1 VVPRGATA
9 KRAVMRT
16 RRRFA
21 VTIGLLVACAL
32 TTSACTRT
40 VSGGFTT
47 EGRRHPWTHPGTLRI
62 ATSLSPNTLN
72 PILSTQQIEAF
83 VDALMMDPLVATDEK
98 GRDVP
103 VLAAVVP
110 TLENGGIS
118 RDGLTITY
126 RLRKNVRWQDGAPFT
141 SRDVAFTYRAIMNP
155 ATAVGTRHGYD
166 VIARVE
172 TPDPYTAVFRLKR
185 PFAPAVNTFFASSD
199 APYEILPA
207 HLLEKYHD
215 LNRVPFN
222 EKPVGTGPFKVVRW
236 SRGDR
241 IDFVANDD
249 YFLGK
254 PKLRRIE
261 LHLVPDEN
269 TIVSQLRAHEVDWFA
284 FASPRAYPQLSAI
297 PSVAVHLVPMNAN
310 DAIMLNTKHP
320 PLDDPGVRR
329 AIGYAIDKRL
339 LVKQATFGTQQ
350 AATEDLPPFMWA
362 HDPSA
367 GTSAHLPAE
376 ASRLLDAAGWRRGAD
391 GVRTKGGRRFSIGL
405 AFRSDS
411 ITDRNRSVLI
421 ASMLH
426 EAGMETELKGYTTSL
441 LYGPPG
447 SGILADGKYDAGL
460 QTWYAGSDP
469 DDSTQLTCDQTSPRG
484 FNWSRYC
491 DPAMDAAQRAAL
503 SHYDRPTR
511 KRAYSTIEK
520 LLARDAPFV
529 YLWWIRQIEA
539 TDTDLKGFRPNGIV
553 ESWNAY
559 QWSI

>member
-1 VVPRGATA
+1 MTA
-9 KRAVMRT
+9 ILAVLML
-16 RRRFA
+16 A
-21 VTIGLLVACAL
+21 AAGCA
-32 TTSACTRT
+32 RT
-40 VSGGFTT
+40 VSGTSSDG
-47 EGRRHPWTHPGTLRI
+47 GRHPWTQPGTLRI
-62 ATSLSPNTLN
+62 ATSLSPHTLN

-83 VDALMMDPLVATDEK
+83 VDALMLDPLVATDEK
-98 GRDVP
+98 GRNVP
-103 VLAAVVP
+103 VLAVVVP

-126 RLRKNVRWQDGAPFT
+126 RLRRGVRWQDGAPFT
-141 SRDVAFTYRAIMNP
+141 SHDVAFTYHAIMNP

-166 VIARVE
+166 EIARVD

-185 PFAPAVNTFFASSD
+185 PFAPAVNTFFANSD
-199 APYEILPA
+199 APYQILPA
-207 HLLEKYHD
+207 HLLAKYHD

-222 EKPVGTGPFKVVRW
+222 EKPVGTGPFKVARW

-241 IDFVANDD
+241 IDFVANDE

-254 PKLRRIE
+254 PKLRKIE

-284 FASPRAYPQLSAI
+284 FASPRAYPQLKAI
-297 PSVAVHLVPMNAN
+297 PTEVTRPVPINAN
-310 DAIMLNTKHP
+310 DAIMLNTTHP
-320 PLDDPGVRR
+320 PLDDPNVRR
-329 AIGYAIDKRL
+329 ALGYAIDKRL
-339 LVKQATFGTQQ
+339 LVKQTTFGTQLP
-350 AATEDLPPFMWA
+350 ATEDLPPFMWA
-362 HDPSA
+362 FDPSA
-367 GTSAHLPAE
+367 GTSGHHAA
-376 ASRLLDAAGWRRGAD
+376 AANRLFDAAGWRRGAD
-391 GVRTKGGRRFSIGL
+391 GIRMKGGRRFTLGL

-421 ASMLH
+421 AAMLH
-426 EAGMETELKGYTTSL
+426 DAGIETELKGYATSL

-447 SGILADGKYDAGL
+447 AGILADGKFDAGL

-469 DDSTQLTCDQTSPRG
+469 DDSTQLTCDQVAPKG

-491 DPAMDAAQRAAL
+491 NPAMDAAQHIAL

-511 KRAYSTIEK
+511 KAAYARIEQ

-529 YLWWIRQIEA
+529 YLWWLRQIEA

-559 QWSI
+559 EWSI